1 MTSLDML
8 ELSRRVTQ
16 STPSTDMLSDDKCR
30 LELGNSNNLA
40 SDMNNNISEV
50 KLNHS
55 SPSAIINFEPSNK
68 KDLEQRD
75 VSLDSITTNNGTIL
89 NSYLSSSP
97 SSNKCST
104 KSTVVNNI
112 VQLDQK
118 RTKEDETN
126 EKNETPDTP
135 IVNGACDQR
144 DRNSSVPTEITDEKK
159 DGDIDKQLPDQISNR
174 TDEEKLCNNLDP
186 PLSDEQKLISTIY
199 PCNHCKLAQS
209 QICNHLQ
216 TSTINGNRVCSK
228 QTINETPI
236 SVQSEQ
242 NHENAISLI
251 DLNGPMTRE
260 ESEKDISLVSSV
272 VKADYNIECQEFP
285 APESFPIHMNKTDN
299 NENNENMQ
307 TNCEGED
314 VDVVSVG
321 HLDKTPQFHKTTLEN
336 HSDFHISVSC
346 EEIKSRSA
354 TEVDLGQCLSQPIG
368 DQYWLMSSQSEA
380 WMIRSFLVSG
390 CVAIYR

>member
-104 KSTVVNNI
+104 KSTVVNNF
-112 VQLDQK
+112 VQFDQK

-144 DRNSSVPTEITDEKK
+144 DRNSSVPTEITDDKK
-159 DGDIDKQLPDQISNR
+159 DGDIDKQLPD
-174 TDEEKLCNNLDP
+174 
-186 PLSDEQKLISTIY
+186 
-199 PCNHCKLAQS
+199 H
-209 QICNHLQ
+209 
-216 TSTINGNRVCSK
+216 
-228 QTINETPI
+228 
-236 SVQSEQ
+236 
-242 NHENAISLI
+242 
-251 DLNGPMTRE
+251 
-260 ESEKDISLVSSV
+260 
-272 VKADYNIECQEFP
+272 
-285 APESFPIHMNKTDN
+285 
-299 NENNENMQ
+299 
-307 TNCEGED
+307 
-314 VDVVSVG
+314 
-321 HLDKTPQFHKTTLEN
+321 
-336 HSDFHISVSC
+336 
-346 EEIKSRSA
+346 
-354 TEVDLGQCLSQPIG
+354 
-368 DQYWLMSSQSEA
+368 
-380 WMIRSFLVSG
+380 
-390 CVAIYR
+390 